1 MFCKAWLSKIPISC
15 SPGGIE
21 FRTYQRIFGRVLVE
35 CSYSCPVVVSENGE
49 PGRIELILARYDTI
63 EMRKTLLGEHGMSIG
78 VRELDQ
84 IPVASGL
91 GYLIRDGTTG
101 TAEEDE
107 LFGAQM
113 NHVEKSFETNS
124 GIAL

>member
-1 MFCKAWLSKIPISC
+1 
-15 SPGGIE
+15 
-21 FRTYQRIFGRVLVE
+21 
-35 CSYSCPVVVSENGE
+35 
-49 PGRIELILARYDTI
+49 
-63 EMRKTLLGEHGMSIG
+63 MRKTLLGEHGMSIG

-101 TAEEDE
+101 ATEEDQ
-107 LFGAQM
+107 LFRAQM

-124 GIAL
+124 RIAL